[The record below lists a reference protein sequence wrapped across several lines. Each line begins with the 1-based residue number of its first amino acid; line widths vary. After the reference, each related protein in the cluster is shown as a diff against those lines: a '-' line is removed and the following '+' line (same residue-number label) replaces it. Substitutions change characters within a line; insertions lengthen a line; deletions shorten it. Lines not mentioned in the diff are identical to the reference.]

1 MGHRISKVYTK
12 VGDGGS
18 TDIGNGSKIL
28 KNDVRIQL
36 YGDID
41 ELSSNIGFLISLTQ
55 NKFPIGVE
63 YDLNLVDIIS
73 LLSDIQNLLFEFSGD
88 IIIEHRQS
96 ITETH
101 VIWLEKWIDHFNED
115 LSSLK
120 DFILPGGNL
129 SSSYCHVVRTVC
141 RRTERTLVEYNNNR
155 NNYYIPPRG
164 TYKPLC
170 PSGIGMSKFHL
181 MFLNRLSDFLFV
193 IARVLNKHCAEP
205 IWSHEI
211 VLKYPEENNS
221 RTK

>member
-1 MGHRISKVYTK
+1 MGNRISKVYTK

-28 KNDVRIQL
+28 KNDIRIQL

-41 ELSSNIGFLISLTQ
+41 ELSSNIGFLIALTQ
-55 NKFPIGVE
+55 NKFPIGVD

-73 LLSDIQNLLFEFSGD
+73 LLSDIQNLLFDFSGD

-96 ITETH
+96 ITENH
-101 VIWLEKWIDHFNED
+101 VTWLENWIDHFNQD
-115 LSSLK
+115 LPSLK

-141 RRTERTLVEYNNNR
+141 RRTERSLVEFNNVR
-155 NNYYIPPRG
+155 E
-164 TYKPLC
+164 TYSQISELRELYSPCSIK
-170 PSGIGMSKFHL
+170 MSKYHL

-193 IARVLNKHCAEP
+193 VARVLNKHCAEP
-205 IWSHEI
+205 IWSHETT
-211 VLKYPEENNS
+211 LRFPKENDHGNI
-221 RTK
+221 